1 MGVLTLADFRTE
13 IQSSTGNRGIDNA
26 RLDRWINFGYLDLAG
41 AIKFAS
47 LDDKIVIPT
56 VASQANYAIT
66 GSPLLI
72 RFVVDATSNLLLGWH
87 TPVEYFR
94 VKDAVTGTAAKWTRE
109 KDEIFI
115 HPVPAGVV
123 SLEVYVKEE
132 PVLLIA
138 TGDVTVLPAT
148 WDNAIFLLSTHHA
161 LLALGEEQRAAA
173 WFNRAIT
180 YIQSRISEDQ
190 LEANNLGTGMTL
202 PGTAVPEAS
211 AGAGGGLGASLGG
224 PGG

>member
-123 SLEVYVKEE
+123 SLEVCEGRACVAYSHRRCDGTSSN
-132 PVLLIA
+132 L
-138 TGDVTVLPAT
+138 GQRD
-148 WDNAIFLLSTHHA
+148 
-161 LLALGEEQRAAA
+161 LLAVYSPCA
-173 WFNRAIT
+173 
-180 YIQSRISEDQ
+180 S
-190 LEANNLGTGMTL
+190 GTW
-202 PGTAVPEAS
+202 
-211 AGAGGGLGASLGG
+211 
-224 PGG
+224 